1 MMLSK
6 KIINSIQAID
16 YFCRDIMDTI
26 VNKVAQSGLQTI
38 DLEEYFDASPKVQL
52 DIKDWLFMGLMLKEK
67 EFRESLKAH
76 DWQQYTSQHVAV
88 FCSTDAIVPTWAYM
102 LIANKLS
109 GIAKSVI
116 FGSLADLEL
125 KLFVQAID
133 TLDIESFRDQKVV
146 IKGCSKH
153 PVPVSAYV
161 YLTEKLTPLVKSIM
175 YGEPCSTVPIYK
187 RP

>member
-1 MMLSK
+1 
-6 KIINSIQAID
+6 
-16 YFCRDIMDTI
+16 MDTI
-26 VNKVAQSGLQTI
+26 VNKVAQSGLETI
-38 DLEEYFDASPKVQL
+38 DLEAFYDAAPKVQL

-67 EFRESLKAH
+67 EFRDSLKNH
-76 DWQQYTSQHVAV
+76 NWQQYNAQHVAV
-88 FCSTDAIVPTWAYM
+88 YCSTDAIVPTWAYM

-109 GIAKSVI
+109 GIAKSVV
-116 FGSLADLEL
+116 FGTLADLEL

-133 TLDIESFRDQKVV
+133 GMDIEAFRDQRVV
-146 IKGCSKH
+146 VKGCSKH

-161 YLTEKLTPLVKSIM
+161 YLTERLTPIVKSIM